1 MLRNPHTVRRRLM
14 IRYTFSRDP
23 KTFHACVATQEL
35 ERSKSS
41 WINEFRPE
49 SSRVHEASDLGARS
63 ELMGHLRNAQELT
76 DQHQE
81 LTGQPGARGA
91 VPPAA
96 LELTGRLAPGRL
108 LLGDCWGGPALAFP
122 ELFRSGVQPTVEQG
136 RLAARSPARG
146 AQRAEPSGGCGAG
159 SRA

>member
-1 MLRNPHTVRRRLM
+1 
-14 IRYTFSRDP
+14 
-23 KTFHACVATQEL
+23 
-35 ERSKSS
+35 
-41 WINEFRPE
+41 
-49 SSRVHEASDLGARS
+49 
-63 ELMGHLRNAQELT
+63 MGHLRNAQELT

-108 LLGDCWGGPALAFP
+108 LGWPSAGFSGAVPGRSGVRWGGPALAFP

-136 RLAARSPARG
+136 RLAAWSPARG

>member
-1 MLRNPHTVRRRLM
+1 
-14 IRYTFSRDP
+14 
-23 KTFHACVATQEL
+23 
-35 ERSKSS
+35 
-41 WINEFRPE
+41 
-49 SSRVHEASDLGARS
+49 
-63 ELMGHLRNAQELT
+63 MGHLRNAQELT

-108 LLGDCWGGPALAFP
+108 LGDCWGGPALAFP

-136 RLAARSPARG
+136 RLAARSPN
-146 AQRAEPSGGCGAG
+146 QRNQR
-159 SRA
+159 SRAVGVELARERDSTTAWLTHRVRPRCWPRACPR